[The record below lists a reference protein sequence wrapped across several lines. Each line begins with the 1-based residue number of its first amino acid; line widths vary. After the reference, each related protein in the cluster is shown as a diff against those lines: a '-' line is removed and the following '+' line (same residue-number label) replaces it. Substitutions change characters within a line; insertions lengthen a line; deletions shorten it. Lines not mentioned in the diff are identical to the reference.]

1 MQKKN
6 ALTVLKFGGTS
17 VGTPERIKRIA
28 LEIVRRAALGEDLVV
43 VVSAMGKS
51 TDHLVSLAKDI
62 SENPCKKDMDLLLA
76 TGEQVSIALLSMAIK
91 DLGFT
96 AKALTG
102 AQAGIM
108 TDNLHSKARIEQI
121 DTARILKHL
130 AKKHIVVVAGFQGVT
145 EDGDITTLGRGGSDT
160 TAVSLAAI
168 LKCPVEIFTDVDG
181 VYTTDPRMYPKAK
194 KLKVISYDEML
205 ELASLGASIMET
217 RAIEIGHK
225 YSVPMTI
232 ALNTF
237 DIEGTIVKEFD
248 ESMEKKVVTGMTLT
262 DNCLMVSVA
271 MIPYESKNVSQLFS
285 RIASEHILVD
295 MISQTAPYNNTVNL
309 SFTTLKEDRLALDA
323 ILADYKTAHD
333 SIDYYFDNELV
344 KLSVVGIGMVS
355 QSGVASRLFS
365 LLSDHDIKF
374 YQVTTSE
381 ISISYT
387 IHKDDKMKAIQ
398 TIADAFEL

>member
-1 MQKKN
+1 MQQKN
-6 ALTVLKFGGTS
+6 TLTVLKFGGTS
-17 VGTPERIKRIA
+17 VGSPERIKRIA
-28 LEIVRRAALGEDLVV
+28 LEITRRSALGEDLVV

-51 TDHLVSLAKDI
+51 TDLLVQLAHDI
-62 SENPCKKDMDLLLA
+62 TPTPCKKEMDLLLS

-91 DLGFT
+91 DLGFSSV
-96 AKALTG
+96 ALTG
-102 AQAGIM
+102 AQAGIK
-108 TDNLHSKARIEQI
+108 TDALHSKARIEEI
-121 DTARILKHL
+121 DTSRILKHL
-130 AKKHIVVVAGFQGVT
+130 SKKHIVVVAGFQGISA
-145 EDGDITTLGRGGSDT
+145 EGDITTLGRGGSDT

-181 VYTTDPRMYPKAK
+181 VYTTDPRVYAKAK
-194 KLKVISYDEML
+194 KLKEISYDEML

-237 DIEGTIVKEFD
+237 DVEGTIVKELD
-248 ESMEKKVVTGMTLT
+248 DTMEKKVVTGMTLT
-262 DNCLMVSVA
+262 DNCLMVSIA
-271 MIPYESKNVSQLFS
+271 MIPYTSKNVSQLFAT
-285 RIASEHILVD
+285 IAKEHIIVD

-309 SFTTLKEDRLALDA
+309 SFTTYKEDRLALEE
-323 ILADYKTAHD
+323 ILRAFKQEHN
-333 SIDYYFDNELV
+333 SIDYYLDDQLV

-387 IHKDDKMKAIQ
+387 IHSSDKMKAIQ
-398 TIADAFEL
+398 TIADDFEL